1 MSVLGKT
8 SHGLFFNGVTD
19 SIICPS
25 SIDSSSSVKVSSSS
39 RSSGNLVGPTNDSQ
53 TNKNVLGHTLDSF
66 SIEAW
71 VLPDCGGVVASKDG
85 LFELSIGSVGAP
97 APASFSVTVQSD
109 AGKPTT
115 LTASS
120 ANANISSG
128 YTGVIY
134 PTPNHSVLTNNTD
147 VDRHTRELLHVA
159 GVFNN
164 NRVILLVNGTVV
176 ASIKTESG
184 AHCGYTDS
192 DLYIGG

>member
-71 VLPDCGGVVASKDG
+71 VLPDCGGAVAAK
-85 LFELSIGSVGAP
+85 E
-97 APASFSVTVQSD
+97 
-109 AGKPTT
+109 
-115 LTASS
+115 
-120 ANANISSG
+120 
-128 YTGVIY
+128 
-134 PTPNHSVLTNNTD
+134 
-147 VDRHTRELLHVA
+147 
-159 GVFNN
+159 
-164 NRVILLVNGTVV
+164 
-176 ASIKTESG
+176 
-184 AHCGYTDS
+184 
-192 DLYIGG
+192 